1 MEFFNN
7 VGKTLTETS
16 QGAVQKTK
24 EMAEIVKLNA
34 SISEENKKIGTLQ
47 QEIGVL
53 VSDSFQSLDKGALIA
68 CLNERERQKSEQADS
83 AEMMSGEPE
92 ENVWPEA
99 AAQTEEGIRINGG
112 EMSVSADT
120 SGTEIQ
126 IRETLAENGDIL
138 QRIVQIKVCQE
149 TIAAYQEQIRVLK
162 GVKKCPHCGG
172 EVPQNAVFCGSCGR
186 KVTEEELKEETGV
199 RFCTVCGAKVE
210 PDFAFCVNC
219 GQKLG

>member
-34 SISEENKKIGTLQ
+34 ALAEENKKIAALQ

-53 VSDSFQSLDKGALIA
+53 VSDSFRAFEKGALIA
-68 CLNERERQKSEQADS
+68 CLNDREQKNNEKVHDTEVVNMESK
-83 AEMMSGEPE
+83 GT
-92 ENVWPEA
+92 VWPK
-99 AAQTEEGIRINGG
+99 EGIGTSTV
-112 EMSVSADT
+112 EMPVSADI
-120 SGTEIQ
+120 SGTEAQ
-126 IRETLAENGDIL
+126 IRKTLAENGDVL
-138 QRIVQIKVCQE
+138 LRIVQIKVCQE
-149 TIAAYQEQIRVLK
+149 TITNYQEQISILK
-162 GVKKCPHCGG
+162 GIKKCPHCGG
-172 EVPQNAVFCGSCGR
+172 DIPQNAVFCGSCGK
-186 KVTEEELKEETGV
+186 KVTEEENKEEQTVG
-199 RFCTVCGAKVE
+199 FCTVCGAKVE